1 MKESPTL
8 RRVLLLMNGRI
19 LRVNKW
25 EILGFW
31 DSDCIIQC
39 SSKSIPTVCII
50 VGVSIQLILAVKS
63 PMFLILA

>member
-1 MKESPTL
+1 MRESPTL

-19 LRVNKW
+19 MHVNKG
-25 EILGFW
+25 EILSFW

-39 SSKSIPTVCII
+39 SSKSTPTVCII
-50 VGVSIQLILAVKS
+50 VSVSVQLILAVKS